1 VLHYGKAHTGLR
13 LKPGMVFT
21 IEPMLTSG
29 SHKVRLKK
37 DGWTA
42 VTVDKSLCAQ
52 YEHTIAITRNGA
64 DILTLP

>member
-1 VLHYGKAHTGLR
+1 MHYGKANSGLR

-21 IEPMLTSG
+21 IEPMLTAG
-29 SHKVRLKK
+29 SRKIRVKK

-52 YEHTIAITRNGA
+52 YEHTIAITKNGA